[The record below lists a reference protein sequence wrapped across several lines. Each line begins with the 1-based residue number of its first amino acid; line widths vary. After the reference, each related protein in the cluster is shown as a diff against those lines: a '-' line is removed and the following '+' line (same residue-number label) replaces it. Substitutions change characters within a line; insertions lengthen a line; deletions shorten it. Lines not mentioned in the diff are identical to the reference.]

1 MSHSSDIQATFIE
14 AGAVDDDAISTAATV
29 AEDAPMTLTTSPYV
43 PDQPRK
49 ITLHS
54 VGDSSGISYT
64 VVGLDETGA
73 AATESITGPAAGAT
87 VTSTKYYSSVTSI
100 TAVGTPTG
108 NQKAGIS
115 ASIAAPIFRG
125 DLRMR
130 GMYAVNTG
138 TAGTIN
144 FTQGSA
150 SGASQLKFNT
160 VAAANSTE
168 YPSIPQDGI
177 VFRSGG
183 YVVYDVANLSSITV
197 FYA

>member
-14 AGAVDDDAISTAATV
+14 AGAVDDDAISTAAAV
-29 AEDAPMTLTTSPYV
+29 GEDAAMALTTSPYV

-54 VGDSSGISYT
+54 AGNSSGITFT

-73 AATESITGPAAGAT
+73 AATESITGGNAGS

-108 NQKAGIS
+108 DQKAGIS

-130 GMYAVNTG
+130 GMYAVNTAS
-138 TAGTIN
+138 AGTIN

>member
-1 MSHSSDIQATFIE
+1 MSSSDIQSTFIE

-29 AEDAPMTLTTSPYV
+29 AENAAMVLTASPYV

-54 VGDSSGISYT
+54 AGNSSGITFT

-73 AATESITGPAAGAT
+73 AATESITGGNAGS

-100 TAVGTPTG
+100 TAVGTPTDA
-108 NQKAGIS
+108 QKAGI
-115 ASIAAPIFRG
+115 AADIAAPIYRG

-130 GMYAVNTG
+130 GMYAVNTA

-144 FTQGSA
+144 FVQGSA
-150 SGASQLKFNT
+150 SGTSRLKFNT

-168 YPSIPQDGI
+168 YPDIPEDGV
-177 VFRSGG
+177 VFRNGG
-183 YVVYDVANLSSITV
+183 YILFDQTKLSSITV

>member
-1 MSHSSDIQATFIE
+1 MSSSDIQSTFIE
-14 AGAVDDDAISTAATV
+14 AGAVDDDAISTSATV
-29 AEDAPMTLTTSPYV
+29 AENAAMVLVSDHNDALSP
-43 PDQPRK
+43 PRK

-54 VGDSSGISYT
+54 AGNSSGITFT

-73 AATESITGPAAGAT
+73 AATESITGGNAGS

-100 TAVGTPTG
+100 TAVGTPTDA
-108 NQKAGIS
+108 QKAGI
-115 ASIAAPIFRG
+115 AADIAAPIFRG

-150 SGASQLKFNT
+150 SGTSRLKFNT

-168 YPSIPQDGI
+168 YPDIPEDGV
-177 VFRSGG
+177 VFRNGG
-183 YVVYDVANLSSITV
+183 YILFDQAKLSSITV

>member
-14 AGAVDDDAISTAATV
+14 AGAVDDDAISVAAAV
-29 AEDAPMTLTTSPYV
+29 GADAAMTLTTSPYV

-54 VGDSSGISYT
+54 AGNSSGISFT

-73 AATESITGPAAGAT
+73 AATESITGGNAGS

-108 NQKAGIS
+108 DQKAGIS

-125 DLRMR
+125 DLRIR
-130 GMYAVNTG
+130 GMYAVNTAS
-138 TAGTIN
+138 AGTIN

-183 YVVYDVANLSSITV
+183 YIVYDVANLSSITV

>member
-1 MSHSSDIQATFIE
+1 MSSSDIQSTFIE
-14 AGAVDDDAISTAATV
+14 AGAVDDDAISTAAAV
-29 AEDAPMTLTTSPYV
+29 GNNAPMVLTASPYV

-54 VGDSSGISYT
+54 AGNSSGITFT

-73 AATESITGPAAGAT
+73 AATESITGGNGGS

-108 NQKAGIS
+108 DQKAGI
-115 ASIAAPIFRG
+115 AADIAAPIYRG

-130 GMYAVNTG
+130 GMYAVNTA

-150 SGASQLKFNT
+150 SGTSRLKFNT

-168 YPSIPQDGI
+168 YPDIPEDGVVFRNGGYI
-177 VFRSGG
+177 VF
-183 YVVYDVANLSSITV
+183 DQTKLSSITV

>member
-1 MSHSSDIQATFIE
+1 MSSSDIQSTFIE

-29 AEDAPMTLTTSPYV
+29 AENAAMVLTASPYV

-54 VGDSSGISYT
+54 AGNSSGITFT

-73 AATESITGPAAGAT
+73 AATESITGGNAGS

-100 TAVGTPTG
+100 TAVGTPTDA
-108 NQKAGIS
+108 QKAGI
-115 ASIAAPIFRG
+115 AADIAAPIYRG

-130 GMYAVNTG
+130 GMYAVNTAA
-138 TAGTIN
+138 AGTIN
-144 FTQGSA
+144 FVQGSA
-150 SGASQLKFNT
+150 SGTSRLKFNT

-168 YPSIPQDGI
+168 YPDIPEDGV
-177 VFRSGG
+177 VFRNGG
-183 YVVYDVANLSSITV
+183 YILFDQTKLSSITV

>member
-14 AGAVDDDAISTAATV
+14 AGAVDDDAISTAAAV
-29 AEDAPMTLTTSPYV
+29 GEDTAMTLTTSPYV

-54 VGDSSGISYT
+54 AGNSSGISFT

-73 AATESITGPAAGAT
+73 AATESITGGNAGS

-108 NQKAGIS
+108 DQKAGIS

-130 GMYAVNTG
+130 GMYAVNTAS
-138 TAGTIN
+138 AGTIN

-160 VAAANSTE
+160 VAAANTAE

>member
-14 AGAVDDDAISTAATV
+14 AGAVDDDAISVAAAV
-29 AEDAPMTLTTSPYV
+29 GADAAMTLTTSPYV

-54 VGDSSGISYT
+54 AGNSSGISFT

-73 AATESITGPAAGAT
+73 AATESITGGNAGS

-108 NQKAGIS
+108 DQKAGIS

-125 DLRMR
+125 DLRIR
-130 GMYAVNTG
+130 GMYAVNTAS
-138 TAGTIN
+138 AGTIN

-168 YPSIPQDGI
+168 YPSIPNDGI